1 MRVRGTAAAATA
13 ATLLVVAAGAATA
26 QPARVDFTPCASC
39 HGEGGVSYNADT
51 PSLAGQPS
59 FYAITQLFLF
69 RAGRRSNAS
78 MSEVTTPMSDADL
91 RAFSE
96 LIGRLPA
103 APPGAPGPADPERM
117 KRGAAL
123 AERHRCASCH
133 GDDFAGAKQVP
144 RLAGQREDYLARS
157 LAEFRAGTRIGYTP
171 AMNETL
177 TGLGPAELDDLAHYL
192 AHWPGAVAA
201 ALPASSASR

>member
-1 MRVRGTAAAATA
+1 MTVPRTAAVAVALLAIATGAVAQADADRFAPCAACHG
-13 ATLLVVAAGAATA
+13 AAG
-26 QPARVDFTPCASC
+26 
-39 HGEGGVSYNADT
+39 VSAIADT

-69 RAGRRSNAS
+69 RAGRRTNAV
-78 MSEVTTPMSDADL
+78 MTAMATPMSDADL
-91 RAFSE
+91 RVYSD

-103 APPGAPGPADPERM
+103 APPIASTPADPARM

-123 AERHRCASCH
+123 AVQHRCTSCH
-133 GDDFAGAKQVP
+133 GDDLAGGKQVP

-157 LAEFRAGTRIGYTP
+157 LAEFRAGTRVGYTS

-177 TGLGPAELDDLAHYL
+177 AGLGPAELDDLAHYM
-192 AHWPGAVAA
+192 AHAPGLGTAGQTAA
-201 ALPASSASR
+201 SAPR

>member
-1 MRVRGTAAAATA
+1 VSARGRAAA
-13 ATLLVVAAGAATA
+13 VAAALALAAGVAAAQGADE
-26 QPARVDFTPCASC
+26 ARFAPCAAC
-39 HGEGGVSYNADT
+39 HGAGGVSTLPDT

-69 RAGRRSNAS
+69 RAERRSNAV
-78 MSEVTTPMSDADL
+78 VTAMAKPMSDADL
-91 RAFSE
+91 RTYSE

-103 APPGAPGPADPERM
+103 APSVAAGPADPERV

-133 GDDFAGAKQVP
+133 GAGLAGGQQVP
-144 RLAGQREDYLARS
+144 RLAGQREDYLARA
-157 LAEFRAGTRIGYTP
+157 LAEFRAGSRVGYTP

-177 TGLGPAELDDLAHYL
+177 AGLGAAELGDLAHYL
-192 AHWPGAVAA
+192 AHAP
-201 ALPASSASR
+201 